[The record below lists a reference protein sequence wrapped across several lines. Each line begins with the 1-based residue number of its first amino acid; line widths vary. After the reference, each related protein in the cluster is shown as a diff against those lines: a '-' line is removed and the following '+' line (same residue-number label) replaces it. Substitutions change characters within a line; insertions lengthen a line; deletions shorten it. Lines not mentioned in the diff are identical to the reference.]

1 MAVIIDDAFL
11 LEVGIET
18 TDANRELDAFRQDTV
33 TKLKDAGDKGG
44 KALSDGVVP
53 EIKKVG
59 EEAKRAADAAEK
71 MLAPEMVKAYVQG
84 LAEVAKGLGLV
95 GKEFDRVASE
105 AQKGAELGGKLGG
118 VAGGLMGAL
127 FFGTKE
133 ESEQIAEREKA
144 RLQEFVD
151 FEIGLHLAAG
161 GAIAKALEARKK
173 KAEQIAKDHAKAE
186 EEAAERAMKAWKK
199 AQEDIFKGVGSIV
212 ASVVAGVEDTVD
224 KGTAKLEEMRAKAAA
239 AARELAAF
247 NGALNKGFV
256 GAAEAGRAGQAGA
269 LAAFNQGQAGEAD
282 AATAALGRQA
292 DAWNSLRVE
301 ILDAQF
307 AAISFADTGL
317 EMIQQTAKDVGLELQ
332 NALGDVGAGAAM
344 ALFDALEAGDPI
356 LRSLGG
362 AFRDL
367 SSDAL
372 KGIGSQLIGQGIL
385 DEAKAASLLIKSA
398 GIDPRGWALAAHGA
412 AEIAGGL
419 ALGGAGALVGR
430 IGKGGGGGGGR
441 GRDYEAEAG
450 GGGGSLFGGSL
461 SLGKGALGGG
471 GSNSTT
477 NNTYIIQALDVGDR
491 ELWERLGARVE
502 RGRRAFKRAGG
513 KLFDGRD

>member
-282 AATAALGRQA
+282 AATAALARQA
-292 DAWNSLRVE
+292 DAWNQAQKAIEDWSTASVRAVYQVQDAVDSLSTQ
-301 ILDAQF
+301 IAQDF
-307 AAISFADTGL
+307 
-317 EMIQQTAKDVGLELQ
+317 
-332 NALGDVGAGAAM
+332 GAGAVETGFGILFDNIAAGEKAFAGMGKGM
-344 ALFDALEAGDPI
+344 ALWLKEFTKMTGTQLIIDGVKNELIGLASWPLGMKQMAAGALEIGAGV
-356 LRSLGG
+356 
-362 AFRDL
+362 AM
-367 SSDAL
+367 
-372 KGIGSQLIGQGIL
+372 
-385 DEAKAASLLIKSA
+385 
-398 GIDPRGWALAAHGA
+398 
-412 AEIAGGL
+412 
-419 ALGGAGALVGR
+419 GGAGALLARRAGV
-430 IGKGGGGGGGR
+430 GGGGDRGR
-441 GRDYEAEAG
+441 GGDSG

-471 GSNSTT
+471 GNTT
-477 NNTYIIQALDVGDR
+477 NATTIINVQALDVGDR

-502 RGRRAFKRAGG
+502 RGRRAFKKAGG
-513 KLFDGRD
+513 RLFDGRD